1 MYVCICMEYINH
13 GSVSG
18 YRGMLSRQ
26 LACAHKSEMDYGTT
40 YLSISHRM
48 YVCVCVYQL
57 AVSFICC
64 MYS

>member
-1 MYVCICMEYINH
+1 MYVCICMQYMNH
-13 GSVSG
+13 GYVYG
-18 YRGMLSRQ
+18 YVGMLSRQ
-26 LACAHKSEMDYGTT
+26 LACARKPEVDCGTT

-57 AVSFICC
+57 AVSFIYR